1 MGAVKSLF
9 LKIISFAHPI
19 FFLIPL
25 TPLTANTA
33 LAQSNT
39 LSATDFVADNEIFEQ
54 AVTNEEDLAE
64 IKNLL
69 FIEKN
74 DEDQI
79 QLELQLSDNIVTIGE
94 SFFATITVSYNQ
106 EIKVKL
112 PGPFLDWQPFYK
124 NSHKINRRIVKDG
137 IVTYSI
143 VYELSTFDLEPK
155 FFKDI
160 SVEYWKKGEAPENPP
175 NIITIQGPSIAIKR
189 IIPEEEELSSTIG
202 DMRSA
207 FIINRHLTQKEYLLL
222 AAIIISV
229 LAIFTLTFLWL
240 LKRKRKKNT
249 LLLLKKELS
258 IWEKK
263 IILEKSPS
271 REDLRSFYQ
280 KISSIAKKILS
291 IVSNNTTIPS
301 MTAKE
306 IAETSEINNVYQNTK
321 KSFLD
326 FLKKSEEI
334 KYSISTIDIGQALKE
349 IKDFSLFLQTVIYQ
363 HRKNLRKKKNHDF
376 V

>member
-1 MGAVKSLF
+1 
-9 LKIISFAHPI
+9 
-19 FFLIPL
+19 
-25 TPLTANTA
+25 
-33 LAQSNT
+33 
-39 LSATDFVADNEIFEQ
+39 
-54 AVTNEEDLAE
+54 
-64 IKNLL
+64 
-69 FIEKN
+69 
-74 DEDQI
+74 
-79 QLELQLSDNIVTIGE
+79 
-94 SFFATITVSYNQ
+94 
-106 EIKVKL
+106 
-112 PGPFLDWQPFYK
+112 
-124 NSHKINRRIVKDG
+124 
-137 IVTYSI
+137 
-143 VYELSTFDLEPK
+143 
-155 FFKDI
+155 
-160 SVEYWKKGEAPENPP
+160 
-175 NIITIQGPSIAIKR
+175 
-189 IIPEEEELSSTIG
+189 
-202 DMRSA
+202 MRSA

-229 LAIFTLTFLWL
+229 LAIFALTFLWL

-306 IAETSEINNVYQNTK
+306 ISETSEINNVYQNTK
-321 KSFLD
+321 KNFLD